1 MEGVTSAW
9 GKVAEHGVVREK
21 FWGDPG
27 MCIEITK
34 EDGGCERA
42 LEGEGGQGVVGGGE
56 VVRRG
61 SRGEIDEEE
70 KKSVPTRGV
79 GEETGEELFWG
90 VRGGCVGV
98 RDGEAG

>member
-1 MEGVTSAW
+1 MEGVTSAC

-21 FWGDPG
+21 FWGVPG

-34 EDGGCERA
+34 ENGGCERA
-42 LEGEGGQGVVGGGE
+42 LEGEGGHGMVGGGK

-70 KKSVPTRGV
+70 KESVPTRGV
-79 GEETGEELFWG
+79 GEETGEELIWG

>member
-1 MEGVTSAW
+1 MVGVTSSW

-70 KKSVPTRGV
+70 KENVPTA
-79 GEETGEELFWG
+79 
-90 VRGGCVGV
+90 
-98 RDGEAG
+98 RD